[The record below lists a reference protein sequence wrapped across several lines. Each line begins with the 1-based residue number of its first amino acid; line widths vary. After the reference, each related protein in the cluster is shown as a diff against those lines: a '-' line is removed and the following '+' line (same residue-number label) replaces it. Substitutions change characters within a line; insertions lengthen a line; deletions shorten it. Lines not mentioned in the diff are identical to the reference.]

1 MVKDILL
8 IKNSDHSKKFKK
20 EGFVF
25 ICLLSELNENVGRKF
40 IINDIEIALFKINNE
55 VFALS
60 NICPHQ
66 QTHLIYDGFIED
78 EFVVCPAHGWK
89 FNLRNGKKDSG
100 SNGLDS
106 YPIKISDGKVYI
118 KVHSKKTNW

>member
-1 MVKDILL
+1 MNDGYTL
-8 IKNSDHSKKFKK
+8 
-20 EGFVF
+20 
-25 ICLLSELNENVGRKF
+25 ICLISELEENVGRKF
-40 IINDIEIALFKINNE
+40 IVCDIEIALFKIGNE

-89 FNLRNGKKDSG
+89 FNLQTGKKDSG
-100 SNGLDS
+100 SNGLQIFPVEIIDE
-106 YPIKISDGKVYI
+106 KVFV
-118 KVHSKKTNW
+118 KVSPKEINW

>member
-1 MVKDILL
+1 M
-8 IKNSDHSKKFKK
+8 KKFEE
-20 EGFVF
+20 EGFTFV
-25 ICLLSELNENVGRKF
+25 CLLNELQNKIGRKF
-40 IINDIEIALFKINNE
+40 IIEDVEIAVFNINGE

-66 QTHLIYDGFIED
+66 QTHLIYDGFVED

-106 YPIKISDGKVYI
+106 YPVKLIDEKVYI
-118 KVHSKKTNW
+118 KVHTKKFNW

>member
-1 MVKDILL
+1 L
-8 IKNSDHSKKFKK
+8 IKNSDHLMKPEEEEFT
-20 EGFVF
+20 FL
-25 ICLLSELNENVGRKF
+25 CQMNDLPENIGKKF
-40 IINDIEIALFKINNE
+40 IINDVEIAVFKINSK

-89 FNLRNGKKDSG
+89 FNLRTGKKDSG
-100 SNGLDS
+100 SNGLQIYPVEVVDS
-106 YPIKISDGKVYI
+106 KVYI
-118 KVHSKKTNW
+118 QVIPRKMHW